1 MKNTMNESKIKKN
14 FNVFFQKE
22 FLKKKVLFSF
32 QNERFVLN
40 NFSFVFQE
48 KNQVLYVQKGQRL
61 SPLFGSSEKEN
72 ILSEPFFFNFSF
84 DKGRLKTI
92 VAWFLERYGQYKT
105 IQFLEKLKEFGFGY
119 ATLGGLS
126 LGIDDLKIPN
136 QKISLIS
143 KAETKVSK
151 DLLDYRN
158 AKITGVE
165 RMQRLIYIWNQTND
179 TLKQEVVKYFE
190 TVDLFNPIY
199 MMAFSGARGNMSQVR
214 QLVGMRGLMSD
225 PQGQIIDFPI
235 QSNFREGLTL
245 TEYLISTYGARKGIV
260 DTALRTATA
269 GYLTRRLVDVAQ
281 HVIVSKFDCGTMRGI
296 FLFDMKE
303 ANKTIYSFQNRLIGR
318 VLAQDVFSLKDNN
331 EILQRKKIASRNQEI
346 DSKLSFAIAKVSKKA
361 LVRSPLT
368 CETPRLICQL
378 CYGWSLSQGK
388 LVSVGEAVGVIAAQS
403 IGEPGT
409 QLTMRTFHTGGVF
422 AGGLT
427 DQILAPFD
435 GKIQYFHSIPG
446 SCIRTSLSEIAF
458 FTKMPG
464 SFFVLRKSEN
474 QQTFES
480 TVTPTLSE
488 TSLFKNQHEWKQKK
502 KNSHFSELYKIPAY
516 AVLFVRNHEFVQ
528 KKQVLAQFSTFSKQ
542 QLQYGTAE
550 QTLYSSLAGEFYLS
564 SPGFLFSRSFKK
576 GSKMT
581 KNDLKKTILLVEKKS
596 SDSFDLSPVE
606 LQNDIFWKVK
616 NWTNIWILSG
626 KVFYHSF
633 DSNSFLQEGDALRK
647 TSVLS
652 RVLWKKTKGW
662 NFSFSSLN
670 PGKKNFI
677 IHRHS
682 TNSSEKYVKKTATM
696 LYLQSAERQKND
708 SFSNFCSSFFHFS
721 FSKKNWRDAQ
731 KTKTIFE
738 NSPLFDFRYFQ
749 KQKIQKIFEEK
760 NLLQSFKNEFF
771 KSASNKKTYSKT
783 LFGGKKEKIFSFLNL
798 WINQSSIFTSG
809 ETLYKKEMK
818 KFPQNSFMSKPFLSF
833 EDKKVVHPFCFLPI
847 HHFSS
852 NFLHFSQKENSK
864 NKKFLKP
871 KKDVIYSGNFQKF
884 FIFSSGKQKNALQQ
898 NFLFQKHK
906 QTVVENSNRRETK
919 KQSDQKYK
927 SFYNFSW
934 KKKKPLKQIFFKY
947 STFCKTS
954 SFFRVYNFVKKLNSS
969 QMFVTRESLK
979 KKLFSFKN
987 NSSFPKFLS
996 FKKWPTDLLSLSNT
1010 IYQPA
1015 SALSLKIEN
1024 ERKEKFLKK
1033 INFPKKFRKLFSFV
1047 LEKKK
1052 AFVFFGQ
1059 HSGLFLNS
1067 LQLKKFINAK
1077 TFSQLQTLKQ
1087 NPQKQ
1092 ILWKKILFSFQY
1104 DKVRYKKFGYL
1115 FSFHDSAKNKFLD
1128 NSLRTFTTLKQ
1139 PSFDGSERV
1148 NIGKQKRGVSFFGAE
1163 GNGNFFGKDFPTFLS
1178 YCFPKDYQTSTNG
1191 IFTVLPFENLSKQ
1204 KKLNKYLS
1212 FSVKNTFSPFLF
1224 VELFSKNQKRKKDF
1238 KNYNS
1243 HSLQKKV
1250 TFLKC
1255 KSFDFV
1261 SESTRFSSFN
1271 SVDVEKRNESSS
1283 FSSLNKKCPTDPPF
1297 CFSFLHS
1304 KQNFQER
1311 LTENKNFSNQKVSK
1325 NLFLD
1330 ENYPLN
1336 HENSKSMFPF
1346 FFVFQQKSTRGNT
1359 TQRKEHSLQKKNQT
1373 TKGFPSVFE
1382 KRKRKKT
1389 KNFHSSLFQVIQAL
1403 KKKTTKSFFKSELYT
1418 EEIFWLPQEN
1428 YALSTLDFVP
1438 LSKKTFCF
1446 QQNDDANFVSIG
1458 NKQNLSQI
1466 NNQYTVDMITKQSPL
1481 FYFSNRQGKKKPFY
1495 PLFEGIYSFSRFPNG
1510 IKYQHFSFRKTV
1522 KKIPLKKFGV
1532 LQQKV
1537 SFYKAQKQ
1545 IEAFRIPKKQKKNRF
1560 KMKKSSLQ
1568 FMKSQFF
1575 LKNFSFFVSFP
1586 FCRLNK
1592 AHSRFLLKPKNLK
1605 TKKNPM
1611 NFSKKTFIHIKQK
1624 FEKEQKPKI
1633 SFSTKKKWKQM
1644 KKYIFFKDKNRIF
1657 FQHSSKKYFSKKFHQ
1672 SLKKNFCS
1680 FLEKQIA
1687 YQKLK
1692 SLKPLFS
1699 ENFCNESF
1707 SPFSNFQTKVGKNF
1721 QHQCFSCVP
1730 FQKFSSFNQ
1739 NLGTS
1744 SLNFHSGK
1752 PFVPNEPLSSESKT
1766 SSFQS
1771 ESNDFSIA
1779 SQKMQI
1785 QIQYGWICFFPH
1797 SFALPNWHQ
1806 TVSNIGHLFG
1816 KDLCFEQNKIFIE
1829 TKVFNLFSFSKEL
1842 KHFSSKLSFFV
1853 ETQPNSLFKEN
1864 FLLQKKIGKNLYLFN
1879 SQRTK
1884 TFSFCSSSKN
1894 CLADPFQQKVVP
1906 SFFSGSKPSV
1916 WSTHTNFETTK
1927 KRVKTCAPKKIMFTP
1942 KSFEKNFNCRFLKND
1957 SLYAFDNF
1965 ASRGFS
1971 MPQGKE
1977 KKVFS
1982 DTSSKGILHSP
1993 FSKEIPKTFSFDLPE
2008 ENKLFDRPKRKKT
2021 FALFFRPMQYKLLE
2035 NPNNYNK
2042 FLMNGTIK
2050 NSSTIESSISFISSF
2065 KIYKKYHSPVLNLQ
2079 KPERNFLQNCKNLD
2093 ATVYSNFHKLNSSK
2107 QFQHLFS
2114 THKNVNKFKKNQRFI
2129 DFGLSKKDTLQK
2141 IALFKYSSK
2150 KNLLFKFQNLLTRHF
2165 QKNLQNF
2172 SSESKNS
2179 SLFLSSFKDHGEKL
2193 PFCFSVVQENLK
2205 HKNFHGNYYFSFYP
2219 IHFLPLA
2226 LSNDSLKSSSTAFK
2240 NSQVFPT
2247 FDFHP
2252 LKKKLNFC
2260 VCQKKSAFI
2269 NQRFFSFD
2277 FFKKYV
2283 EPSSF
2288 WLNKDGVHFI
2298 FGLYGKKL
2306 PYKKNSNSFSKRSS
2320 SESGLYQ
2327 KKSAQNQSFSF
2338 SKSQKSNTKTELFKN
2353 FLLKNN
2359 QSFYANTKF
2368 LSPFEGELLSMS
2380 TNETNWWKKASE
2392 ISTLQKLNS
2401 FFSIVTKKDLFSI
2414 AFSNTKNF
2422 KQKGLRRN
2430 FLFKEQ
2436 KGKISTLLTPLQSNG
2451 NKNVFLPAQFEYSL
2465 KTKQKHLTSLYEVVL
2480 KNQKPLKS
2488 FDLSSKNIQLKKN
2501 HFSFQNGTGEE
2512 SFFAVRRKQNLQ
2524 ISSFR
2529 TKYENKVYTLKNLKI
2544 GYPVV
2549 SKNPT
2554 LGTFFVYGDCFLD
2567 VALRK
2572 PGQVVHLNAFKMTLR
2587 HSQPFLVSPQG
2598 ILHLANTPYI
2608 QKNVPILTL
2617 PYQTVQSGDIVQGI
2631 PKVEQ
2636 LFEAR
2641 TTVQGRLFLSSLPIL
2656 LKGIF
2661 ERYKSI
2667 LPLEQAVRQSFLKI
2681 QQLVVDGVQRVYR
2694 SQGVSIVDKHLEVIV
2709 RQMTTKVQIIN
2720 GAQTGF
2726 FPGELVDLN
2735 LVERINQFL
2744 LVKVRYEPVV
2754 LGITRASLE
2763 VESFLS
2769 ASSFQQTTKILALAS
2784 ISKKKDFLKGLKE
2797 NILVGNLI
2805 PSGTGYMV
2813 LRKNL

>member
-1 MKNTMNESKIKKN
+1 MNESKIKKK

-22 FLKKKVLFSF
+22 FLKKYVLFSF
-32 QNERFVLN
+32 KNERFVLK
-40 NFSFVFQE
+40 NFSSVFQE
-48 KNQVLYVQKGQRL
+48 KNRVLYGQKPQRL
-61 SPLFGSSEKEN
+61 LPLFGASEKEN
-72 ILSEPFFFNFSF
+72 TLSEPLFFNFSF

-92 VAWFLERYGQYKT
+92 VAWFLEKYGQYKT
-105 IQFLEKLKEFGFGY
+105 ILFLEKLKEFGFGY

-318 VLAQDVFSLKDNN
+318 VLAQDIFSLKDKN
-331 EILQRKKIASRNQEI
+331 ESLQRQKIASRNQEI

-474 QQTFES
+474 QQTVES
-480 TVTPTLSE
+480 MVTPTMSE
-488 TSLFKNQHEWKQKK
+488 NSLFKNQHEWKQRKK
-502 KNSHFSELYKIPAY
+502 KSDFSELYKIPAY

-528 KKQVLAQFSTFSKQ
+528 KKQVLAQFSTFAKQ

-564 SPGFLFSRSFKK
+564 SPGFLFSRSFNKF
-576 GSKMT
+576 SKTT

-626 KVFYHSF
+626 KVFYNSF

-662 NFSFSSLN
+662 NFYFSSL
-670 PGKKNFI
+670 KSKRKNFF

-682 TNSSEKYVKKTATM
+682 TSSSEKYVKKTATM
-696 LYLQSAERQKND
+696 LYLQSIERQQNY
-708 SFSNFCSSFFHFS
+708 SFSNFCSSFFPFS
-721 FSKKNWRDAQ
+721 FSKNNWRDAQ
-731 KTKTIFE
+731 QTKTLFE
-738 NSPLFDFRYFQ
+738 NSPLFDFRYFK
-749 KQKIQKIFEEK
+749 KQKIQKLLQQKI
-760 NLLQSFKNEFF
+760 LLQSFQNSFF
-771 KSASNKKTYSKT
+771 ESGSNKKTYCKT
-783 LFGGKKEKIFSFLNL
+783 LFGCKKEKIFSFLNL
-798 WINQSSIFTSG
+798 WINQSSVFASNETFSKKGMNKFT
-809 ETLYKKEMK
+809 
-818 KFPQNSFMSKPFLSF
+818 QNSFMSKPFFSF
-833 EDKKVVHPFCFLPI
+833 NHQKVVHQFRFLPL
-847 HHFSS
+847 HSFSS
-852 NFLHFSQKENSK
+852 NFLHFSKKENSK

-884 FIFSSGKQKNALQQ
+884 FTFSSGKQKNGLQK
-898 NFLFQKHK
+898 NFLFKKQK
-906 QTVVENSNRRETK
+906 QAVVENSNRIETK

-927 SFYNFSW
+927 SFINFSW

-947 STFCKTS
+947 STFCQTS
-954 SFFRVYNFVKKLNSS
+954 SFFRVYNFIKKLNSS
-969 QMFVTRESLK
+969 QKFVNRESLK
-979 KKLFSFKN
+979 KNLFSFKN
-987 NSSFPKFLS
+987 SSSFPKFLS

-1010 IYQPA
+1010 MYQP
-1015 SALSLKIEN
+1015 SSVLSLKIEN

-1033 INFPKKFRKLFSFV
+1033 INFPKKFRTLFSFA

-1052 AFVFFGQ
+1052 AFVFFDDD
-1059 HSGLFLNS
+1059 SGLFLNS
-1067 LQLKKFINAK
+1067 LLLKKLENAK
-1077 TFSQLQTLKQ
+1077 TFSQLQTLKK
-1087 NPQKQ
+1087 NGQKQ
-1092 ILWKKILFSFQY
+1092 ILSKKILFSFQY

-1115 FSFHDSAKNKFLD
+1115 FSFYDSSKNRFLD

-1139 PSFDGSERV
+1139 PNFDGSERV
-1148 NIGKQKRGVSFFGAE
+1148 NIGKQRRGISFFGAE

-1191 IFTVLPFENLSKQ
+1191 IFTILPFDNLSKQ
-1204 KKLNKYLS
+1204 KKFNKYLS
-1212 FSVKNTFSPFLF
+1212 FSVKNTFSPFFF
-1224 VELFSKNQKRKKDF
+1224 VELFSKNQKRKKNF
-1238 KNYNS
+1238 KKYNS
-1243 HSLQKKV
+1243 QSLQKKV

-1283 FSSLNKKCPTDPPF
+1283 FSFSNTKCPTEPF

-1304 KQNFQER
+1304 KQNSIEL
-1311 LTENKNFSNQKVSK
+1311 LTENKNFSAPKVSK
-1325 NLFLD
+1325 NLFLNKND
-1330 ENYPLN
+1330 PF
-1336 HENSKSMFPF
+1336 HCENSKSITRFPF
-1346 FFVFQQKSTRGNT
+1346 FFVFQQKVTRGST
-1359 TQRKEHSLQKKNQT
+1359 IQRKEHSLQKNNQPA
-1373 TKGFPSVFE
+1373 KAFPSLFE
-1382 KRKRKKT
+1382 KMKRNKT
-1389 KNFHSSLFQVIQAL
+1389 KNFHSSLFLVIHAL
-1403 KKKTTKSFFKSELYT
+1403 KKKTTKSFFNSELYT

-1428 YALSTLDFVP
+1428 YALSILDFVP

-1446 QQNDDANFVSIG
+1446 QQNDDANKGCIG
-1458 NKQNLSQI
+1458 KKQNLSQI
-1466 NNQYTVDMITKQSPL
+1466 KNDYTVDMISKKSPL

-1495 PLFEGIYSFSRFPNG
+1495 PLFEGISSFSHFPNG

-1522 KKIPLKKFGV
+1522 KKIPLKKFDA

-1545 IEAFRIPKKQKKNRF
+1545 LEAFRIPKKQNKKRF
-1560 KMKKSSLQ
+1560 KDKIFSLQ

-1575 LKNFSFFVSFP
+1575 FKNFSFFVSFP
-1586 FCRLNK
+1586 FCRINK
-1592 AHSRFLLKPKNLK
+1592 AHHRFLLKTQNIKN
-1605 TKKNPM
+1605 KKNPM
-1611 NFSKKTFIHIKQK
+1611 NFPKKTFMHI
-1624 FEKEQKPKI
+1624 EQKLSKDQKTKI
-1633 SFSTKKKWKQM
+1633 PFSTKKKWKQM
-1644 KKYIFFKDKNRIF
+1644 KKYIFFKEKNRIF
-1657 FQHSSKKYFSKKFHQ
+1657 FKHSSKEYFSKKFHQ

-1680 FLEKQIA
+1680 FLEKQRA
-1687 YQKLK
+1687 YKKLK
-1692 SLKPLFS
+1692 ALKPLFS
-1699 ENFCNESF
+1699 ENFCKESF
-1707 SPFSNFQTKVGKNF
+1707 STFSNFQTKVGKNF
-1721 QHQCFSCVP
+1721 QHQCFSCIP
-1730 FQKFSSFNQ
+1730 FQKFISFEQ
-1739 NLGTS
+1739 NLGTPS
-1744 SLNFHSGK
+1744 LKSLNFHSFK
-1752 PFVPNEPLSSESKT
+1752 PFVPNEPLSRESKN

-1771 ESNDFSIA
+1771 KSNDFYIS
-1779 SQKMQI
+1779 SQKIQI

-1806 TVSNIGHLFG
+1806 TVSNIGHFFG

-1829 TKVFNLFSFSKEL
+1829 TKVFNLSSFSKEP
-1842 KHFSSKLSFFV
+1842 KHISSKLSFFV
-1853 ETQPNSLFKEN
+1853 VETYTNSIFKKN
-1864 FLLQKKIGKNLYLFN
+1864 FLLEKKVGKNLYLFN
-1879 SQRTK
+1879 SERTK

-1894 CLADPFQQKVVP
+1894 CPADPFQQKVVAS
-1906 SFFSGSKPSV
+1906 SFCGSQPSV
-1916 WSTHTNFETTK
+1916 YNTDTNLKTRK
-1927 KRVKTCAPKKIMFTP
+1927 KRVKTCTPKKTTFTL
-1942 KSFEKNFNCRFLKND
+1942 KSFKKNFNCRFLNND

-1965 ASRGFS
+1965 AFSGFS
-1971 MPQGKE
+1971 TSQGKE
-1977 KKVFS
+1977 KNFFS
-1982 DTSSKGILHSP
+1982 DTSSKGIFHSP
-1993 FSKEIPKTFSFDLPE
+1993 FSKEIPKTLSFDLAE
-2008 ENKLFDRPKRKKT
+2008 ENKMFDRAKTKKT

-2042 FLMNGTIK
+2042 LFMNGTLK

-2065 KIYKKYHSPVLNLQ
+2065 KIYKKYHSSVLNLQ
-2079 KPERNFLQNCKNLD
+2079 KSEKSFLQNRKNLD
-2093 ATVYSNFHKLNSSK
+2093 ATVYSNFQKLNSLN

-2114 THKNVNKFKKNQRFI
+2114 THKNVNKFKKNQRFV
-2129 DFGLSKKDTLQK
+2129 DFGLSKKETLQK
-2141 IALFKYSSK
+2141 MANYSSK

-2172 SSESKNS
+2172 SSGNKN
-2179 SLFLSSFKDHGEKL
+2179 LCVFSFKDHGEKD
-2193 PFCFSVVQENLK
+2193 PFCFSAVQENSK

-2226 LSNDSLKSSSTAFK
+2226 LSNDSLTSSSTAFK

-2277 FFKKYV
+2277 FFQKYV

-2288 WLNKDGVHFI
+2288 WLNKDGVRFI
-2298 FGLYGKKL
+2298 FGFYGKKL
-2306 PYKKNSNSFSKRSS
+2306 PYKKNSSSFSKSS
-2320 SESGLYQ
+2320 SSDSVLFP

-2338 SKSQKSNTKTELFKN
+2338 SKSQKSNAKTELFKN

-2359 QSFYANTKF
+2359 HSFYANTKF

-2380 TNETNWWKKASE
+2380 THETNWWKKASE
-2392 ISTLQKLNS
+2392 ISTLQKLDS

-2414 AFSNTKNF
+2414 SFSNTKNL
-2422 KQKGLRRN
+2422 KQKGSKRN

-2451 NKNVFLPAQFEYSL
+2451 NKNAFLPAQFEYSL
-2465 KTKQKHLTSLYEVVL
+2465 KTKQKHLTSLYQVVL

-2488 FDLSSKNIQLKKN
+2488 FDDSSKNIQLKN
-2501 HFSFQNGTGEE
+2501 HLFSFQNGTEE
-2512 SFFAVRRKQNLQ
+2512 KSFFAARRKQNLQ

-2529 TKYENKVYTLKNLKI
+2529 TKYQNKVYTFKNLKI
-2544 GYPVV
+2544 GYPAV

-2572 PGQVVHLNAFKMTLR
+2572 PGQIVHLNAFKMTLR

-2709 RQMTTKVQIIN
+2709 RQMTTKVQIVN